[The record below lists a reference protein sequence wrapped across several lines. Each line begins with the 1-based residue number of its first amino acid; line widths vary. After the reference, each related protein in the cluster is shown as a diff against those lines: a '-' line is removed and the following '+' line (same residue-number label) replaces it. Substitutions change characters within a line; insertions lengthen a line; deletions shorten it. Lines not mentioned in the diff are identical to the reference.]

1 MIRMSKEDTMRRSTL
16 AALMLALAMLP
27 VPGAAQTVTLKLSH
41 FVPPVAPPHATF
53 LAPWAAKVEK
63 DSGGKLKVQIFPS
76 MQLGGTPPQ
85 LIDQIRDGV
94 VDIGWT
100 VVGYTAGRFPK
111 TEVME
116 VPFLH
121 TNARST
127 TLALQDYYE
136 KHLREEYKDYH
147 VLLLHVHGGA
157 LVHANKPIVKLE
169 DYKGLKIRTPNRGGS
184 VFLRGVGASPV
195 GAPVPEVPQ
204 MLSKGVIEGALLP
217 YEIANPL
224 KVHELVKFH
233 SEFAGPMPRI
243 GTTVFLFGMN
253 KKKYES
259 LPPDLKK
266 VIDDNSGRHI
276 AEMAGVNW
284 DNIEKPGKE
293 AAQKAGNQFP
303 MMPVAE
309 VDRVRAAVKPEIE
322 KFLKELSAA
331 GFDANALYAD
341 AQALLAKYAK

>member
-1 MIRMSKEDTMRRSTL
+1 MTRW
-16 AALMLALAMLP
+16 ALTALLVAVAMLP
-27 VPGAAQTVTLKLSH
+27 LPATAQTVTLKLSH
-41 FVPPVAPPHATF
+41 FVPAVAPPHATF

-63 DSGGKLKVQIFPS
+63 ESGGKLKVQIYPS

-121 TNARST
+121 TSARAT

-136 KHLREEYKDYH
+136 KHLRDEYKDYH

-157 LVHANKPIVKLE
+157 LVHASKPIVKLE

-184 VFLRGVGASPV
+184 VFLRGVGANPV

-204 MLSKGVIEGALLP
+204 MLSKGVIDGALLP

-224 KVHELVKFH
+224 KVHELVKHH
-233 SEFAGPMPRI
+233 SEFAGPQPRI

-253 KKKYES
+253 KQKYES
-259 LPPDLKK
+259 LPADLKK
-266 VIDDNSGRHI
+266 VIDDNSGRKI
-276 AEMAGVNW
+276 AEMAGTNW
-284 DNIEKPGKE
+284 DNIEKPGKD
-293 AAQKAGNQFP
+293 AAAKAGNNFP
-303 MMPVAE
+303 VMPAAE
-309 VDRVRAAVKPEIE
+309 VDRVRAAVKPEID

-331 GFDANALYAD
+331 GFDANALYAE
-341 AQALLAKYAK
+341 AQALLAKYK

>member
-1 MIRMSKEDTMRRSTL
+1 MKRWIL
-16 AALMLALAMLP
+16 IALMLASPALATP
-27 VPGAAQTVTLKLSH
+27 AAAQTVTLKLSH

-63 DSGGKLKVQIFPS
+63 ESGGRIKVQIYPS

-121 TNARST
+121 TSARAT
-127 TLALQDYYE
+127 TLAVQDFYD
-136 KHLREEYKDYH
+136 KHLRDEYKDYH

-157 LVHANKPIVKLE
+157 LVHASKPIVKLE

-184 VFLRGVGASPV
+184 VFLRGVGANPV

-204 MLSKGVIEGALLP
+204 MLSKGVIDGALLP

-224 KVHELVKFH
+224 KVHELVKYH
-233 SEFAGPMPRI
+233 SEFAGPQPRI

-253 KKKYES
+253 KKAYES

-266 VIDDNSGRHI
+266 IIDANSGRHI
-276 AEMAGVNW
+276 AEMAGQNW
-284 DNIEKPGKE
+284 DNIEKPGKD
-293 AAQKAGNQFP
+293 AAAKAGNTFP
-303 MMPVAE
+303 IMPAVE
-309 VDRVRAAVKPEIE
+309 VERVRAAVKPEID

>member
-1 MIRMSKEDTMRRSTL
+1 MTRWML
-16 AALMLALAMLP
+16 AALLTIAAALP
-27 VPGAAQTVTLKLSH
+27 VPAAAQTITLKLSH

-63 DSGGKLKVQIFPS
+63 ESGGRLKIQIFPS

-85 LIDQIRDGV
+85 LVDQIREGV

-121 TNARST
+121 TSARAT

-136 KHLREEYKDYH
+136 KHLRDEYKDYH

-157 LVHANKPIVKLE
+157 LVHASKPITKLE
-169 DYKGLKIRTPNRGGS
+169 DYRGLKIRTPNRGGS
-184 VFLRGVGASPV
+184 VFLRGVGANPV

-204 MLSKGVIEGALLP
+204 MLSKGVIDGALLP

-224 KVHELVKFH
+224 KVHELVKHH

-253 KKKYES
+253 KAKYES
-259 LPPDLKK
+259 LPADLKK
-266 VIDDNSGRHI
+266 VIDANSGRNI

-293 AAQKAGNQFP
+293 AAQKAGNNFP
-303 MMPVAE
+303 MMPVSE
-309 VDRVRAAVKPEIE
+309 VDRVRAAVKPEID

>member
-1 MIRMSKEDTMRRSTL
+1 MMRL
-16 AALMLALAMLP
+16 LIAALLVALVGGPAP
-27 VPGAAQTVTLKLSH
+27 ATAQEITLKLSH

-63 DSGGKLKVQIFPS
+63 ESGGRLKVQIYPS

-85 LIDQIRDGV
+85 LVDQIKDGV

-116 VPFLH
+116 MPFLH
-121 TNARST
+121 TNALGT
-127 TLALQDYYE
+127 TLALQDYFE
-136 KHLREEYKDYH
+136 KHLQDEYKDYH

-157 LVHANKPIVKLE
+157 LVHAGKPIVKLE

-184 VFLRGVGASPV
+184 VFLRAVGANPV

-204 MLSKGVIEGALLP
+204 MLAKGVVDGALLP

-224 KVHELVKFH
+224 KVHELVKYH
-233 SEFAGPMPRI
+233 SEFAGPQPRI

-253 KKKYES
+253 KKRYES
-259 LPPDLKK
+259 LPADLKK
-266 VIDDNSGRHI
+266 VIDANSRRNI
-276 AEMAGVNW
+276 AQMAGQNW
-284 DNIEKPGKE
+284 DNIEKPGKD
-293 AAQKAGNQFP
+293 AARKAGNNFP
-303 MMPVAE
+303 VMPLAE
-309 VDRVRAAVKPEIE
+309 VERVRAAVKPEID
-322 KFLKELSAA
+322 KFLKDLSAG
-331 GFDANALYAD
+331 GFDANALYLE
-341 AQALLAKYAK
+341 AQALVKKYTK

>member
-1 MIRMSKEDTMRRSTL
+1 MKRSSI
-16 AALMLALAMLP
+16 LALVVALAVLP
-27 VPGAAQTVTLKLSH
+27 SPVAAQTITLKLHH

-63 DSGGKLKVQIFPS
+63 ESGGRLKVQIFPS

-85 LIDQIRDGV
+85 LIDQIKDGV

-121 TNARST
+121 TNALAT
-127 TLALQDYYE
+127 TLALQDYFE
-136 KHLREEYKDYH
+136 KHLRDEYKDYH

-157 LVHANKPIVKLE
+157 LVHASKPILKLE

-184 VFLRGVGASPV
+184 VFLRAVGATAV

-204 MLSKGVIEGALLP
+204 MLSKGVVDGALLP
-217 YEIANPL
+217 YEIARPL
-224 KVHELVKFH
+224 KVHELVKYH
-233 SEFAGPMPRI
+233 SEFAGPQPRI

-253 KKKYES
+253 RKTYES
-259 LPPDLKK
+259 LPGDLKK
-266 VIDDNSGRHI
+266 VIDANSGRHI
-276 AEMAGVNW
+276 AEMAGRNW
-284 DNIEKPGKE
+284 DEIEKPGKE
-293 AAQKAGNQFP
+293 AAQKAGNTFP
-303 MMPVAE
+303 VMPLAE
-309 VDRVRAAVKPEIE
+309 VERVRAAVKPEID

-331 GFDANALYAD
+331 GFDANALYAE
-341 AQALLAKYAK
+341 AQALVKKYAK

>member
-1 MIRMSKEDTMRRSTL
+1 MKRWALTML
-16 AALMLALAMLP
+16 LLGFAALPAPAT
-27 VPGAAQTVTLKLSH
+27 AQTVTLKLSH

-63 DSGGKLKVQIFPS
+63 ESGGKLKVQIFPS

-85 LIDQIRDGV
+85 LIDQIKDGV

-100 VVGYTAGRFPK
+100 VAGYTAGRFPK

-121 TNARST
+121 TTALGT
-127 TLALQDYYE
+127 TMAVQDYFE
-136 KHLREEYKDYH
+136 KHLQDEYKDYH

-157 LVHANKPIVKLE
+157 LVHASKPIVKLE

-184 VFLRGVGASPV
+184 VFLRAVGASAV

-204 MLSKGVIEGALLP
+204 MLSKGVVDGALLP

-224 KVHELVKFH
+224 KVHELVKYH
-233 SEFAGPMPRI
+233 SEFAGPQPRI
-243 GTTVFLFGMN
+243 GTTVFVFAMN

-266 VIDDNSGRHI
+266 VIDDNSRRHI
-276 AEMAGVNW
+276 AEMAGRNW
-284 DNIEKPGKE
+284 DNIEKPGKD
-293 AAQKAGNQFP
+293 AAAKAGNQFP
-303 MMPVAE
+303 VMPVAE
-309 VDRVRAAVKPEIE
+309 VDRVRAAVKPEID

-331 GFDANALYAD
+331 GFDANALYAE
-341 AQALLAKYAK
+341 AQALVNKYSK

>member
-1 MIRMSKEDTMRRSTL
+1 MTRWMP
-16 AALMLALAMLP
+16 AALMLLFAVTPAPAM
-27 VPGAAQTVTLKLSH
+27 AQTVTLKLSH
-41 FVPPVAPPHATF
+41 FVPPVAPSHATF

-63 DSGGKLKVQIFPS
+63 ESGGRLKIQIYPS

-94 VDIGWT
+94 VDLAWT

-116 VPFLH
+116 MPFLH
-121 TNARST
+121 TSARAT
-127 TLALQDYYE
+127 TMALQDFYE
-136 KHLREEYKDYH
+136 KHLRDEYKDYH

-157 LVHANKPIVKLE
+157 LVHASKPILKLE
-169 DYKGLKIRTPNRGGS
+169 DYRGLKIRTPNRGGS
-184 VFLRGVGASPV
+184 VFLRGVGANPV

-204 MLSKGVIEGALLP
+204 MLSKGVIDGALLP

-224 KVHELVKFH
+224 KVHELVKHH
-233 SEFAGPMPRI
+233 SEFAGPQPRI

-253 KKKYES
+253 KQKYES
-259 LPPDLKK
+259 LPADLKK
-266 VIDDNSGRHI
+266 VIDANSGRNI
-276 AEMAGVNW
+276 AEMTGQNW
-284 DNIEKPGKE
+284 DNIEKPGKD
-293 AAQKAGNQFP
+293 AAAKAGNNFP
-303 MMPVAE
+303 VMPLAE

-341 AQALLAKYAK
+341 AQALLAKHAK

>member
-1 MIRMSKEDTMRRSTL
+1 MMRL
-16 AALMLALAMLP
+16 LIAALLVALVGGPAP
-27 VPGAAQTVTLKLSH
+27 ATAQEITLKLSH

-63 DSGGKLKVQIFPS
+63 ESGGRLKVQIYPS

-85 LIDQIRDGV
+85 LVDQIKDGV

-116 VPFLH
+116 MPFLH
-121 TNARST
+121 TNALGT

-136 KHLREEYKDYH
+136 KHLRDEYKDYH

-157 LVHANKPIVKLE
+157 LVHAGKPILKLE

-184 VFLRGVGASPV
+184 VFLRAVGANPV

-204 MLSKGVIEGALLP
+204 MLSKGVVDGALLP

-224 KVHELVKFH
+224 KVHELVKYH
-233 SEFAGPMPRI
+233 SEFAGPQPRI

-253 KKKYES
+253 KKRYES
-259 LPPDLKK
+259 LPADLKK
-266 VIDDNSGRHI
+266 VIDANSGRNI
-276 AEMAGVNW
+276 AEMAGRNW
-284 DNIEKPGKE
+284 DNIEKPGKA
-293 AAQKAGNQFP
+293 AAQKAGNNFP
-303 MMPVAE
+303 VMPVAE
-309 VDRVRAAVKPEIE
+309 VERVRAVVKPEID
-322 KFLKELSAA
+322 KFLKDLSGA
-331 GFDANALYAD
+331 GFDAHALYTE
-341 AQALLAKYAK
+341 ALALVKKYTK

>member
-1 MIRMSKEDTMRRSTL
+1 MTRWML
-16 AALMLALAMLP
+16 AALLTIAAALP
-27 VPGAAQTVTLKLSH
+27 VPAAAQTITLKLSH

-63 DSGGKLKVQIFPS
+63 ESGGRLKIQIFPS

-85 LIDQIRDGV
+85 LVDQIREGV

-121 TNARST
+121 TSARAT

-136 KHLREEYKDYH
+136 KHLRDEYKDYH

-157 LVHANKPIVKLE
+157 LVHASKPITKLE
-169 DYKGLKIRTPNRGGS
+169 DYRGLKIRTPNRGGS
-184 VFLRGVGASPV
+184 VFLRGVGANPV

-204 MLSKGVIEGALLP
+204 MLSKGVIDGALLP

-224 KVHELVKFH
+224 KVHELVKHH

-253 KKKYES
+253 KAKYES
-259 LPPDLKK
+259 LPADLKK
-266 VIDDNSGRHI
+266 VIDANSGRNI

-293 AAQKAGNQFP
+293 AAQKAGNNFP
-303 MMPVAE
+303 MMPVSE
-309 VDRVRAAVKPEIE
+309 VDRVRAAVKPEID

-331 GFDANALYAD
+331 GFDANTLYAD

>member
-1 MIRMSKEDTMRRSTL
+1 MMRCILIASIAAL
-16 AALMLALAMLP
+16 AALSAPAS
-27 VPGAAQTVTLKLSH
+27 AQTVTLKLSH

-63 DSGGKLKVQIFPS
+63 ESGGRLKVQIYPS

-121 TNARST
+121 TSARAT

-157 LVHANKPIVKLE
+157 LVHAGKPIVKLE
-169 DYKGLKIRTPNRGGS
+169 DYRGLKIRTPNRGGS
-184 VFLRGVGASPV
+184 VFLRGVGANPV

-204 MLSKGVIEGALLP
+204 MLSKGVIDGALLP

-224 KVHELVKFH
+224 KVHELVKYH
-233 SEFAGPMPRI
+233 SEFAGPQPRI

-253 KKKYES
+253 KKVYEG

-266 VIDDNSGRHI
+266 VIDANSGRKI
-276 AEMAGVNW
+276 AEMAGQNW
-284 DNIEKPGKE
+284 DNIEKPGKD
-293 AAQKAGNQFP
+293 AAVKAGNQFP
-303 MMPVAE
+303 VMPAAE
-309 VDRVRAAVKPEIE
+309 VERVRAAVKPEID
-322 KFLKELSAA
+322 KFLKELSAT